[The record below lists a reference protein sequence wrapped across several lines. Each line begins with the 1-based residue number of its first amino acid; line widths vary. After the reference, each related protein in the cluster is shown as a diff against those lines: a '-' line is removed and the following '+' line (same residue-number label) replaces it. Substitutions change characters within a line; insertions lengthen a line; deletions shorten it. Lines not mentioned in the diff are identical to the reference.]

1 MRSAK
6 RRMFATVAA
15 RTRARCRWSD
25 IHRCSARWSQ
35 KREAAE
41 TATPR
46 ASENFLKGPTLV
58 GPTKRLSGN
67 FLKGPTLVGPTK
79 RASGNLLKG
88 PTLVGPVLDGR
99 PTKAFGQALL
109 ALLPGPSQA

>member
-67 FLKGPTLVGPTK
+67 FLKGPTLVGPA
-79 RASGNLLKG
+79 RRLSGNFLKG

-99 PTKAFGQALL
+99 P
-109 ALLPGPSQA
+109 